1 MRRVLKI
8 KSIIKRLLNLYS
20 TIKTQP
26 MVKEIFASFQ
36 KKSKITHGEK
46 TNPRYFFLRNFLQ
59 SNF

>member
-26 MVKEIFASFQ
+26 MAKEISASFQ
-36 KKSKITHGEK
+36 KKSKSGHGEK
-46 TNPRYFFLRNFLQ
+46 TNPRYFFLTNFLQ